1 MPQKTAVIIGAG
13 PAGLTAA
20 YELVTRSN
28 YRVIVL
34 QRDDAFGGI
43 SRTVT
48 YRGNRMDIGGHR
60 FFSKNDRVMDWWFH
74 MLPLEEAA
82 PSNASIAYHRQS
94 RQISEM
100 PRAADA
106 ERVMLLRQ
114 RKSRIFFRRQL
125 FDYPLSLSLSTLSKL
140 GWFRSLK
147 IMVSYLRSLLF
158 PLRPETNLEQFFI
171 NRFGRELYQTFFK
184 SYTEK
189 VWGTPCHAISSEWG
203 KQRIKGLSIRKL
215 LQHLAFRWKKTNAHS
230 VPGKEVETSLIES
243 FLYPKYGPGQMWEEV
258 ARRVQEHG
266 GRIDFDSEVIQIE
279 HKDHRLGAVI
289 VQDRRTQATRKLE
302 GDVFFS
308 TMAIQDLIGGMT
320 PEPPQEIQTIA
331 EGLVYR
337 DFVVVGML
345 LKSLKLSSENPHA
358 KRLIDDNWI
367 YIQEPDVQMGR
378 LQIFNNWSPAMV
390 ADSEK
395 VWLGLEYFCDQG
407 DGLWTLSDEAMIDL
421 ARQEL
426 AKLGIADS
434 DAMLDATVVREPK
447 TYPAYFGT
455 YSRFSEI
462 RTYLDR
468 FPNLFPIGRNG
479 MHRYN
484 NQDHSMLTAMLAV
497 DNLLSNSFDKSN
509 LWNVNTE
516 QEYHETK
523 RTPG

>member
-20 YELVTRSN
+20 YELVTRSD

-34 QRDDAFGGI
+34 QRDEAMGGI

-74 MLPLEEAA
+74 MLPLEDAVA
-82 PSNASIAYHRQS
+82 SNTSIAYQHQTRP
-94 RQISEM
+94 IGEA
-100 PRAADA
+100 PRATDR

-125 FDYPLSLSLSTLSKL
+125 FDYPLSLSFSTLSQL
-140 GWFRSLK
+140 GWIRSLK
-147 IMVSYLRSLLF
+147 IMASYLRSLLF

-215 LQHLAFRWKKTNAHS
+215 LHHLVFRSTKPGAAT

-258 ARRVQEHG
+258 ARRVQDHG
-266 GRIDFDSEVIQIE
+266 GKIDIDSEVIQLQ
-279 HKDHRLGAVI
+279 HDKDRI
-289 VQDRRTQATRKLE
+289 VSVVVRNPRTQATRTIE

-308 TMAIQDLIGGMT
+308 TMAIQDLIRGMD
-320 PEPPQEIQTIA
+320 PDPPQEIQTIA

-345 LKSLKLSSENPHA
+345 LSNLKLSSGNPQT

-390 ADSEK
+390 ANPDQ

-407 DGLWTLSDEAMIDL
+407 DALWTLSDEAMIDL
-421 ARQEL
+421 ARKEL

-434 DAMLDATVVREPK
+434 DAMLDATVIREPK

-455 YSRFSEI
+455 YSRFSDI
-462 RTYLDR
+462 RIYLDR

-497 DNLLSNSFDKSN
+497 DNLLSNRFDKSN